1 MGRKPVG
8 QGQYFYFCLAL
19 LIFFAGCSTL
29 QESSR
34 SQEMRE
40 ALTTGRQLLAH
51 GDYDGSLKA
60 FQDVVVMAQDQPPAD
75 AATYNIGLVY
85 AHPQN
90 SRRDLQKAIGSFSRL
105 ITHYPESP
113 WTEQAKIWVGVLNE
127 AEESKQAVE
136 DSKQVIEK
144 SREEVEKNRLAVE
157 EFRGINPDVPTIIL
171 TAHGSIE
178 SAVEAMRRGA
188 YSYLT
193 KPFEPADL
201 LMQIERA
208 LETHKLNCE
217 IKRLKEIL
225 HERFDFANIIAR
237 SAKMRAVLDVVTR
250 IATLDSTVH
259 VHGES
264 GTGKELIAKAIH
276 LASDRRDKA
285 FVALNCAALPES
297 LLESE
302 LFGHE
307 KGAFTGA
314 VKSTKGLF
322 TQAHGG
328 TLFLDEIGDMP
339 RATQSKLLRVLQ
351 EKQFYPVGGES
362 PIEVDVR
369 VIVATNKDLEQQVQK
384 GLFREDLFYRIHVI
398 PIYLPSLRE
407 RKDDIMPLVEHFL
420 KKYSQHMKK
429 EVKGLT
435 PEALRK
441 LMLHDWPGNV
451 RELENTIE
459 YAVAMTQK
467 DVVTEDYILQGKST
481 ASERGQNFSAENA
494 PDWNGGLRPLK
505 DARDAFERDYL
516 IQVLSMTEGNVSQ
529 AAKLAGKYRADFYD
543 LLKKHDLKAHEF
555 KKSKPLL
562 PN

>member
-1 MGRKPVG
+1 MAKGHILVVDDNPNLLELIRMRLESADYEVTATGDEAEALRAMKEKFFDLCIVDLMLANG
-8 QGQYFYFCLAL
+8 DGLAL
-19 LIFFAGCSTL
+19 MDEL
-29 QESSR
+29 R
-34 SQEMRE
+34 
-40 ALTTGRQLLAH
+40 
-51 GDYDGSLKA
+51 
-60 FQDVVVMAQDQPPAD
+60 
-75 AATYNIGLVY
+75 
-85 AHPQN
+85 
-90 SRRDLQKAIGSFSRL
+90 
-105 ITHYPESP
+105 
-113 WTEQAKIWVGVLNE
+113 GVH
-127 AEESKQAVE
+127 
-136 DSKQVIEK
+136 
-144 SREEVEKNRLAVE
+144 
-157 EFRGINPDVPTIIL
+157 PDVPTIIL

-193 KPFEPADL
+193 KPFEPSDL
-201 LMQIERA
+201 LLQIERA
-208 LETHKLNCE
+208 LENRKLNYE
-217 IKRLKEIL
+217 IKRLKDIIN
-225 HERFDFANIIAR
+225 ERFDFANIIAR
-237 SAKMRAVLDVVTR
+237 STKMRAVLDVVGR
-250 IATLDSTVH
+250 IAKLDSTVH
-259 VHGES
+259 IHGES

-276 LASDRRDKA
+276 LASDRKDKP

-314 VKSTKGLF
+314 VKTTRGLF

-351 EKQFYPVGGES
+351 ERQFYPVGSEV
-362 PIEVDVR
+362 PLEVDVR
-369 VIVATNKDLEQQVQK
+369 VIVATNKDLEEQVRK
-384 GLFREDLFYRIHVI
+384 GLFRDDLFYRIHVI
-398 PIYLPSLRE
+398 PVYLPPLRE
-407 RKDDIMPLVEHFL
+407 RKDDIVPLLEHFL

-459 YAVAMTQK
+459 YAVAMTQS
-467 DVVTEDYILQGKST
+467 DTVTEDYMLQGKSI
-481 ASERGQNFSAENA
+481 APERA
-494 PDWNGGLRPLK
+494 PSFVQEQGEEQSSGLRPLK

-543 LLKKHDLKAHEF
+543 LLKKHDLNAHEF
-555 KKSKPLL
+555 KKTKPGL